1 MGPLDLVRR
10 EWMVSSEV
18 SYGGKCEFR
27 LFRQLIQKENGKVA
41 KMGGKNLTNLTI

>member
-18 SYGGKCEFR
+18 SHGGKCEFR
-27 LFRQLIQKENGKVA
+27 LLRQLIQKEMVKLQ
-41 KMGGKNLTNLTI
+41 KWMNLTNLTI